1 MKHSYRLSLIA
12 LALTA
17 SVVPRADAAN
27 EAEERAKRQLA
38 LLQKKLDTL
47 QQGFSEQ
54 EKALRDANKRNLDLQ
69 RELNS
74 TRTVM
79 RWIGANP
86 AALQQIGNSPEVAQG
101 DAPAAAVKPESP
113 AAVATAPAAEPAAS
127 AEPAAPAGEPVVA
140 ATTNKS
146 QPTTAPAESIRN
158 LPLRPAPERKPV
170 VEEASDW
177 QAMLGDPLYLGG
189 GAAVLLGSGA
199 WLWSRR
205 RRKSGTPV
213 FEDSLLAHNPPTKN
227 IVIGSTGGAVI
238 DTTLAMNS
246 MFKEEDLAAVALD
259 PSTIDPVAEAEVYLA
274 YGRDSQAE
282 EILQDALSKMPDRQ
296 DVRLKLMEIYSA
308 RGDLRHFEATL
319 TEMQSTGINKEESI
333 WQRVEQ
339 LCAGFG
345 PKNPLIHEAEELP
358 SVAPV
363 APAVA
368 AKAAEP
374 EPESAAVDFPLN
386 LDVPVAATELRQP
399 DTIEMALVGG
409 AAEPVAAVQ
418 LDVAES
424 TAIERGLDLL
434 LPDVDLDVS
443 ESADKNEAI
452 SLDVT
457 EAEELVTPPVSELT
471 ESEPVPLVTRINP
484 DTLLN
489 FDFEFDASPAAAPA
503 NLAEPDLVEQSV
515 EAAPISLDFGGISLD
530 LDTQTAEAGVKDAPA
545 EIELTM
551 DDIDNADEDPI
562 DIKISLARAYMDMGD
577 RDSANEILQEVL
589 DEGNATQGKL
599 AREMLEDMR
608 SAA

>member
-86 AALQQIGNSPEVAQG
+86 AALQQIGNNPDVVQENTSTVAKPEAAPAIASEPAVETPAP
-101 DAPAAAVKPESP
+101 AEAASVSNEPPAAAANKASP
-113 AAVATAPAAEPAAS
+113 AAT
-127 AEPAAPAGEPVVA
+127 
-140 ATTNKS
+140 
-146 QPTTAPAESIRN
+146 PAEAKSS
-158 LPLRPAPERKPV
+158 LPLRPVPEHKPV
-170 VEEASDW
+170 VVADGGDWLAS
-177 QAMLGDPLYLGG
+177 LGDPVYLGG
-189 GAAVLLGSGA
+189 GAAVLLGGGV

-246 MFKEEDLAAVALD
+246 MFKEEDLGAVALD

-282 EILQDALSKMPDRQ
+282 EILQDALSKLPERQ
-296 DVRLKLMEIYSA
+296 DIRLKLMEIYSA

-319 TEMQSTGINKEESI
+319 TDMQATGINKEESI

-345 PKNPLIHEAEELP
+345 PKNPLIHDVEDLP
-358 SVAPV
+358 PS
-363 APAVA
+363 APAVSMSA
-368 AKAAEP
+368 VAEP
-374 EPESAAVDFPLN
+374 ITPATAQVDFPLN
-386 LDVPVAATELRQP
+386 LDAPQAVAEPRQP

-409 AAEPVAAVQ
+409 ASEPENVTVV
-418 LDVAES
+418 LDVPDS

-434 LPDVDLDVS
+434 LPDVDLDTPAAADVEEAMASDTAPIEADAAPVAPVGS
-443 ESADKNEAI
+443 E
-452 SLDVT
+452 
-457 EAEELVTPPVSELT
+457 EEPL
-471 ESEPVPLVTRINP
+471 PLVTRINP

-489 FDFEFDASPAAAPA
+489 FDFEFDASPAATAG
-503 NLAEPDLVEQSV
+503 NVAEPESVEQTA

-530 LDTQTAEAGVKDAPA
+530 LGAQTADAGVKDAPA
-545 EIELTM
+545 EIELVM
-551 DDIDNADEDPI
+551 DDIDSAEEDPI

-589 DEGNATQGKL
+589 DEGNASQGKL